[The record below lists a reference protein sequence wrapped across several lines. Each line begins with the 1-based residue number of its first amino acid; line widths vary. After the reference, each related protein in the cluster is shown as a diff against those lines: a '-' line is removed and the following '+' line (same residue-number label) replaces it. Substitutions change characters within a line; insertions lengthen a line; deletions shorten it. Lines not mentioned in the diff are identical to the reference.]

1 MKSYNIFENQYLR
14 VQNPLFFPNLVSRN
28 IWKILI
34 VRCIKRF
41 RGHRIYARVY
51 QIIQPQRQ
59 KYLTVHFYLRLE
71 KFDIPLY
78 FPENGVSLSICAPSA
93 ATHLMWVCKQPSC
106 TLQLKPSL
114 SVSFCRNRYFHL
126 NSFISCLPNTGALF
140 TTTLGAQNDSTNDSN
155 AGGHGQES
163 CVFSAL
169 LTQSAADVWGS
180 NPGPPLCQPNTQTK
194 YETTSGMSLPPAS
207 DSI

>member
-1 MKSYNIFENQYLR
+1 MQKKAQRALDLRKSLLNNTTTASKIFDCTFL
-14 VQNPLFFPNLVSRN
+14 
-28 IWKILI
+28 
-34 VRCIKRF
+34 
-41 RGHRIYARVY
+41 
-51 QIIQPQRQ
+51 
-59 KYLTVHFYLRLE
+59 YLRLE
-71 KFDIPLY
+71 KFDIPLFRRKRCFSFKLRHVCSY
-78 FPENGVSLSICAPSA
+78 I
-93 ATHLMWVCKQPSC
+93 HLMWVCKQPSY
-106 TLQLKPSL
+106 TLQLKPSR

-180 NPGPPLCQPNTQTK
+180 NPGPPLC
-194 YETTSGMSLPPAS
+194 
-207 DSI
+207 

>member
-1 MKSYNIFENQYLR
+1 M
-14 VQNPLFFPNLVSRN
+14 
-28 IWKILI
+28 
-34 VRCIKRF
+34 
-41 RGHRIYARVY
+41 
-51 QIIQPQRQ
+51 
-59 KYLTVHFYLRLE
+59 TVHFYLRLE
-71 KFDIPLY
+71 KFDIPL
-78 FPENGVSLSICAPSA
+78 FRRKRLFLLSSCATSA
-93 ATHLMWVCKQPSC
+93 AIHLMWVCKQPSC
-106 TLQLKPSL
+106 TLRLKPSR

-180 NPGPPLCQPNTQTK
+180 NPGPPLC
-194 YETTSGMSLPPAS
+194 
-207 DSI
+207 